1 MFNFALYTGVIF
13 GVKVFKID
21 SQNKFNNSNSILI
34 CYPLSSQQM
43 KIAIIVDLLNS
54 TILPG
59 LLMIVN
65 TGLLIFALYKSRSKF
80 FHRNPTRQEKL
91 RKKKDIQF
99 AISCISLNIIFLVL
113 NVPNRLN
120 TIITKEISS
129 DTYYLLDNFYY
140 LHFGLSFLIH
150 FVSNRNFR
158 QEVFICACNI
168 KITSN

>member
-1 MFNFALYTGVIF
+1 MSIVALIIMFNFALYTGVIF

-65 TGLLIFALYKSRSKF
+65 TGLLVFALYKSICKF
-80 FHRNPTRQEKL
+80 FHRNPTKQVKL
-91 RKKKDIQF
+91 RKKRYPICNFMYF
-99 AISCISLNIIFLVL
+99 A
-113 NVPNRLN
+113 
-120 TIITKEISS
+120 
-129 DTYYLLDNFYY
+129 
-140 LHFGLSFLIH
+140 
-150 FVSNRNFR
+150 
-158 QEVFICACNI
+158 
-168 KITSN
+168 